1 LPPQAKK
8 FIGLKRSRC
17 RSCRGVFRA
26 VFFGF
31 FGAGATISVASG
43 AAASD
48 ATGAADSDATG
59 AVTSARAVSADL
71 GAASADLG
79 AAIVIDGATR
89 DGGSERAPSVDCG
102 AAAVTVIGG
111 GGSKREGSAA
121 FGTAAVTVIGGATR
135 GGSARAVSTA
145 LGAAAVMVADAGGRD
160 VTRDGTLE
168 RAGVTYDVA
177 GCTMVATDGS

>member
-1 LPPQAKK
+1 
-8 FIGLKRSRC
+8 
-17 RSCRGVFRA
+17 
-26 VFFGF
+26 
-31 FGAGATISVASG
+31 
-43 AAASD
+43 
-48 ATGAADSDATG
+48 
-59 AVTSARAVSADL
+59 
-71 GAASADLG
+71 LG

-111 GGSKREGSAA
+111 GGSDREGSAA

-135 GGSARAVSTA
+135 GGSARAASTA

-177 GCTMVATDGS
+177 GCTMVATDGSYGATAWLFTAGSTNQWKPTAQTV